1 MLQGNGI
8 GLILP
13 LRLEKLQLKERR
25 SVQNMKKIQLS
36 KENVMLAILIL

>member
-8 GLILP
+8 GLILT

-36 KENVMLAILIL
+36 KENVMLEILML